1 MVERASLHVEEVQW
15 LGYCTQFQSQSIDH
29 QRTKYDF
36 FIKKGAGR
44 DDLPVKPTLASRY
57 CLLVADDL
65 RPAAFKVRRC
75 SRCREETVSPL
86 AEARGLVYLTIELL
100 TIRVDP

>member
-1 MVERASLHVEEVQW
+1 MAGVLHPIPVAVDRPSTDKVRLFHQEGSRARRSAGKTDSGQSL
-15 LGYCTQFQSQSIDH
+15 LSPG
-29 QRTKYDF
+29 
-36 FIKKGAGR
+36 
-44 DDLPVKPTLASRY
+44 
-57 CLLVADDL
+57 ADDL